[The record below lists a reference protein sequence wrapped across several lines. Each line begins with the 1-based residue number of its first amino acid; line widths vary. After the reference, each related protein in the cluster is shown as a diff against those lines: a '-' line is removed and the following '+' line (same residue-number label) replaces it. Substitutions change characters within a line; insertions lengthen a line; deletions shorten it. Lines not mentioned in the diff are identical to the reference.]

1 MTKPHGITSERA
13 ETLLG
18 GTLVLAEIAG
28 RLGCDLQVG
37 KGGLR
42 EGAALALA
50 RADAAAA

>member
-18 GTLVLAEIAG
+18 GTLVLSEIAE
-28 RLGCDLQVG
+28 RLGCDLEVG
-37 KGGLR
+37 QGGLR